1 MLESWVEKINPCAL
15 LVSLFFHYFYP
26 EKDNSDLLMT
36 LLQKN
41 LLLMSH
47 TVILIQV
54 FMVN

>member
-1 MLESWVEKINPCAL
+1 MLESLVEKINPCAL

-54 FMVN
+54 FMIN